1 MCGRFAVGDTQG
13 DTGGDT
19 GGGDWADWLGIDRDS
34 PWPAPS
40 WNVAPT
46 SKAAIVGEGK
56 RGRGLVQARWG
67 LVPHWWKKPLSEFS
81 ATTFNARSEE
91 AAAKPMFRDAWRR
104 GRCLVPAIGYYEW
117 SGDAGSKRAFFITL
131 TGNAPGFCM
140 AGLWAQAEVGGA
152 GLLSFTV
159 LTCPAGAATRHLH
172 PRSPVILT
180 EADWERWLT
189 PKSDAADLMRPAA
202 DDRVDVREV
211 GPAVGNVRNDGPQL
225 IEPAGLDI
233 R

>member
-1 MCGRFAVGDTQG
+1 MCGRFAVGDARGGTRG
-13 DTGGDT
+13 DLRGE
-19 GGGDWADWLGIDRDS
+19 DWADWLGIDRDS

-46 SKAAIVGEGK
+46 AEAAIVGEGK
-56 RGRGLVQARWG
+56 RGRGLVKARWG
-67 LVPHWWKKPLSEFS
+67 LVPHWWKKPLAGFR

-117 SGDAGSKRAFFITL
+117 SGDAGSKRAFFISP

-140 AGLWAQAEVGGA
+140 AGLWALAQIGGET
-152 GLLSFTV
+152 LLSFTV

-172 PRSPVILT
+172 PRSPVILA

-189 PKSDAADLMRPAA
+189 AGSDAANLMRPAA
-202 DDRVDVREV
+202 DDRVDLREV
-211 GPAVGNVRNDGPQL
+211 GPAVGNVRNDGPEL
-225 IEPAGLDI
+225 IEPVGLDA
-233 R
+233 